1 MQSSSSSSS
10 SLVKGYY
17 FSFPS
22 LTYCID
28 NHTVVNLAILL
39 LQEIAT
45 RKKKKNW
52 NGERER
58 TLGFKILNN
67 ERLKKM
73 LNLRWQIEEE
83 IFRPQVVSNQF
94 RKLHTP
100 SCLSP
105 AKKPTPQTKQNK
117 TKLEMFFGHKRNI
130 PSSRFAKKRSV
141 IDFGNLIFF
150 VDLQCGYFTLLCLQ
164 KCKRYLSW
172 RKNFVLN
179 PGESA
184 QSSRSIVFVV
194 TEGLVQKDSQNQVQN
209 VAESSYFREKVG
221 GVRKVHTTLL
231 LNYEYLLEKEKSLTF
246 PALFVSHSL
255 PKIKVLAFSQPWVV
269 VAETKS
275 LSFPALF
282 VSLLALSLSLSH
294 KSRSFLFLNHEYATS
309 WRNKNPWVF

>member
-10 SLVKGYY
+10 SSSSYLVKGYY
-17 FSFPS
+17 FSLPS

-45 RKKKKNW
+45 RKKTKKKKKNW

-58 TLGFKILNN
+58 MLGFKILNN
-67 ERLKKM
+67 KRLKKM
-73 LNLRWQIEEE
+73 LNLRWEIEEE
-83 IFRPQVVSNQF
+83 IFTPQVVSHQF

-105 AKKPTPQTKQNK
+105 AKKPTPQTKKNK
-117 TKLEMFFGHKRNI
+117 TKLELFFGHNRNI
-130 PSSRFAKKRSV
+130 PSSRFAKTKSV

-150 VDLQCGYFTLLCLQ
+150 VGLQCGYFTLLCLQ

-172 RKNFVLN
+172 EKNYVLN

-194 TEGLVQKDSQNQVQN
+194 TEGLAQKDSQNQVQN

-231 LNYEYLLEKEKSLTF
+231 LNYE
-246 PALFVSHSL
+246 
-255 PKIKVLAFSQPWVV
+255 
-269 VAETKS
+269 
-275 LSFPALF
+275 
-282 VSLLALSLSLSH
+282 
-294 KSRSFLFLNHEYATS
+294 
-309 WRNKNPWVF
+309 